1 MATSLRIATFNLENL
16 DDKPGER
23 PSLKERMAVLRP
35 QLLRLRAD
43 VICFQE
49 VHGQEFPGEP
59 RQLDALRQL
68 LSETPYE
75 WFYTAHTKT
84 SRDEAY
90 DVRNLV
96 VASRYPIRDV
106 VQIKHQYAPKPSY
119 RKVTA
124 DPPEAAARDITWE
137 RPILYVKIDLDAG
150 RMLHL
155 LNVHLK
161 SKRPSNVQG
170 QMLNTYTWR
179 TMAGWA
185 EGSFISAMKRVGQAL
200 ELRVLIDD
208 IFDQL
213 DVSGEPKYIVACGDF
228 NADVNEVPL
237 QAIMGPVEE
246 TGNTGLIERVMIPCE
261 QSVPESSR
269 FSLLH
274 LGRKEMLDHILA
286 SRQLLTYYRGTEIH
300 NEVLHDE
307 SGAFRTDDKFPES
320 DHAPIVAE
328 FVLP

>member
-1 MATSLRIATFNLENL
+1 VATPLRIATFNLENL

-23 PSLKERMAVLRP
+23 PSLKERIAVLRP

-43 VICFQE
+43 VLCFQE
-49 VHGQEFPGEP
+49 VHGQEFTGEP
-59 RQLDALRQL
+59 RKLDALSQL
-68 LSETPYE
+68 LAETPYE

-84 SRDEAY
+84 SKGEPY

-96 VASRYPIRDV
+96 VVSRYPIRDV
-106 VQIKHQYAPKPSY
+106 QQIKHHYAPKPSY

-124 DPPEAAARDITWE
+124 KPAEAAAKEITWE
-137 RPILYVKIDLDAG
+137 RPILYVKLDLDAG
-150 RMLHL
+150 RFLHL

-161 SKRPSNVQG
+161 SKRPSPIEG
-170 QMLNTYTWR
+170 QLLNTYTWR

-208 IFDQL
+208 IFDKL

-228 NADVNEVPL
+228 NADVSEVPL

-261 QSVPESSR
+261 QSVPETSR

-274 LGRKEMLDHILA
+274 LGSKEMLDHILA
-286 SRQLLTYYRGTEIH
+286 SRQLLTYYRGSEIH
-300 NEVLHDE
+300 NEILHDE

-320 DHAPIVAE
+320 DHAPIVAD

>member
-1 MATSLRIATFNLENL
+1 MATPLRIATFNLENL

-23 PSLKERMAVLRP
+23 PSLSERIAILRP

-49 VHGQEFPGEP
+49 VHGQEFEGEP

-84 SRDEAY
+84 TRDEAY

-96 VASRYPIRDV
+96 VISRYPIRDV
-106 VQIKHQYAPKPSY
+106 QQIKHEYAPKPSY

-124 DPPEAAARDITWE
+124 TPPEAEAKDITWE

-155 LNVHLK
+155 INVHLK
-161 SKRPSNVQG
+161 SKRPSNVEG
-170 QMLNTYTWR
+170 QKQSTYVWR

-185 EGSFISAMKRVGQAL
+185 EGSFISSMKRVGQAL

-261 QSVPESSR
+261 KSVPESSR

-274 LGRKEMLDHILA
+274 LGKKEMLDHILA

-320 DHAPIVAE
+320 DHAPLVAE

>member
-1 MATSLRIATFNLENL
+1 MATPLRIATFNLENL
-16 DDKPGER
+16 DDKPNAR
-23 PSLKERMAVLRP
+23 PSLRERIAVLRP

-49 VHGQEFPGEP
+49 VNGQEFEGEP
-59 RQLDALRQL
+59 RQLDALSQL
-68 LSETPYE
+68 LAETPYE

-84 SRDEAY
+84 QRNEAY
-90 DVRNLV
+90 DQRNLV
-96 VASRYPIRDV
+96 VVSRYPIRDV
-106 VQIKHQYAPKPSY
+106 QQIKHAYAPKPSY

-124 DPPEAAARDITWE
+124 VPAEEAAKDITWE
-137 RPILYVKIDLDAG
+137 RPILYVTLDLGAG

-155 LNVHLK
+155 LNVHMK
-161 SKRPSNVQG
+161 SKRPSNVDG
-170 QMLNTYTWR
+170 QKINTYTWR

-200 ELRVLIDD
+200 ELRVLIDN
-208 IFDQL
+208 IFDKL

-261 QSVPESSR
+261 ESVPESAR
-269 FSLLH
+269 YSLFH

-286 SRQLLTYYRGTEIH
+286 TRQLLTYYRGAEIH

>member
-1 MATSLRIATFNLENL
+1 MTTSLRIATFNLENL
-16 DDKPGER
+16 DDKPGEYPALSDR
-23 PSLKERMAVLRP
+23 IAVLRP

-59 RQLDALRQL
+59 RKLDALSQL
-68 LSETPYE
+68 LAETPYE

-84 SRDEAY
+84 AKEEAY

-106 VQIKHQYAPKPSY
+106 QQIKHQFAPKPSY
-119 RKVTA
+119 RLVTA
-124 DPPEAAARDITWE
+124 DPAAPEAKDISWE
-137 RPILYVKIDLDAG
+137 RPILYVTIDLGAG
-150 RMLHL
+150 RNLHV

-161 SKRPSNVQG
+161 SKRPSNVPG
-170 QMLNTYTWR
+170 QKINNYTWR

-185 EGSFISAMKRVGQAL
+185 EGSFLSAMKRVGQAL
-200 ELRVLIDD
+200 EMRVLIDD
-208 IFDQL
+208 IFDKL

-228 NADVNEVPL
+228 NDDVDEVSL

-274 LGRKEMLDHILA
+274 LGRKEMLDHILTT
-286 SRQLLTYYRGTEIH
+286 RQLLTYYRGTEIH

>member
-1 MATSLRIATFNLENL
+1 MSTPLRIATFNLENL

-23 PSLKERMAVLRP
+23 PSLAERIAVLRP

-43 VICFQE
+43 VLCFQE

-59 RQLDALRQL
+59 RKLDALNQL

-75 WFYTAHTKT
+75 WFYTAHTNTTKG
-84 SRDEAY
+84 EPY

-96 VASRYPIRDV
+96 VVSRYPIREV
-106 VQIKHQYAPKPSY
+106 QQIKHQYAPKPSY

-124 DPPEAAARDITWE
+124 VPVEPAAKDISWE
-137 RPILYVKIDLDAG
+137 RPILYVKIDLGAG
-150 RMLHL
+150 RFLHL

-161 SKRPSNVQG
+161 SKRPTSVDG
-170 QMLNTYTWR
+170 QKINNYTWR

-200 ELRVLIDD
+200 EMRVLIDD
-208 IFDQL
+208 IFDKL

-228 NADVNEVPL
+228 NADVNDVPL

-246 TGNTGLIERVMIPCE
+246 TGNTGLINRVMIPCE
-261 QSVPESSR
+261 QSVPETSR
-269 FSLLH
+269 YSLLH
-274 LGRKEMLDHILA
+274 LGKKEMLDHILA
-286 SRQLLTYYRGTEIH
+286 TRQMLTYYRGAEIH

>member
-1 MATSLRIATFNLENL
+1 MATPLRIATFNLENL
-16 DDKPGER
+16 DDKPDER
-23 PSLKERMAVLRP
+23 PSLKERIAVLRP

-49 VHGQEFPGEP
+49 VNGQEFEGEP
-59 RQLDALRQL
+59 RQLDALSQL
-68 LSETPYE
+68 LAETPYE

-84 SRDEAY
+84 TRDEAY
-90 DVRNLV
+90 DQRNLV
-96 VASRYPIRDV
+96 IVSRYPIRDV
-106 VQIKHQYAPKPSY
+106 QQIKHEYAPKPSY

-124 DPPEAAARDITWE
+124 DPAEDSKDITWE
-137 RPILYVKIDLDAG
+137 RPILYVKIDLGAG

-155 LNVHLK
+155 LNVHMK
-161 SKRPSNVQG
+161 SKRPSSING
-170 QMLNTYTWR
+170 QKINNYTWR

-208 IFDQL
+208 IFDKL

-261 QSVPESSR
+261 ESVPESAR
-269 FSLLH
+269 YSLFH

-286 SRQLLTYYRGTEIH
+286 TRQLLTYYRGTEIH

>member
-1 MATSLRIATFNLENL
+1 MATPLRIATFNLENL
-16 DDKPGER
+16 DDKPEER
-23 PSLKERMAVLRP
+23 PSLSERIAVLRP

-49 VHGQEFPGEP
+49 VHGQEFEGEP
-59 RQLDALRQL
+59 RKLDALNQL
-68 LSETPYE
+68 LAETPYE

-84 SRDEAY
+84 TRNEAY
-90 DVRNLV
+90 DKRNLV
-96 VASRYPIRDV
+96 VISRYPIRDV
-106 VQIKHQYAPKPSY
+106 QQIKHQFAPKPSY

-124 DPPEAAARDITWE
+124 DPAEPVAKDISWE
-137 RPILYVKIDLDAG
+137 RPILYVTIDLGYG
-150 RMLHL
+150 RMLHA

-161 SKRPSNVQG
+161 SKRPSNIDG
-170 QMLNTYTWR
+170 QKLNTYTWR

-200 ELRVLIDD
+200 ELRILIDD
-208 IFDQL
+208 IFDRL

-228 NADVNEVPL
+228 NDDLDEASMR
-237 QAIMGPVEE
+237 AIMGPVEE

-274 LGRKEMLDHILA
+274 LGNKEMLDHILA
-286 SRQLLTYYRGTEIH
+286 TRQLLTYYRGTEIH

-328 FVLP
+328 FILP

>member
-1 MATSLRIATFNLENL
+1 MATPLRIATFNLENL

-23 PSLKERMAVLRP
+23 PSLSERIAVLRP

-43 VICFQE
+43 VLCFQE
-49 VHGQEFPGEP
+49 VHGQEFVGEP
-59 RQLDALRQL
+59 RKLDALSQL
-68 LSETPYE
+68 LAETPYE

-84 SRDEAY
+84 SKGEAY

-96 VASRYPIRDV
+96 VVSRYPIREV
-106 VQIKHQYAPKPSY
+106 QQIKHQFAPKPSY

-124 DPPEAAARDITWE
+124 KPPEAAAKDITWE
-137 RPILYVKIDLDAG
+137 RPILYVKLDLDAG
-150 RMLHL
+150 RFLHL

-161 SKRPSNVQG
+161 SKRPSPVEG
-170 QMLNTYTWR
+170 QNLGTYAWR

-208 IFDQL
+208 IFDKL

-228 NADVNEVPL
+228 NADVSDVPL

-246 TGNTGLIERVMIPCE
+246 TGNTGLIERVMVPCE
-261 QSVPESSR
+261 QSVPETSR
-269 FSLLH
+269 YSLLH
-274 LGRKEMLDHILA
+274 LGKKEMLDHILA
-286 SRQLLTYYRGTEIH
+286 SRQLLTYYRGSEIH

-320 DHAPIVAE
+320 DHAPLVAE

>member
-119 RKVTA
+119 REVTA
-124 DPPEAAARDITWE
+124 DPPKAAARDITWE

>member
-1 MATSLRIATFNLENL
+1 MATPLRIATFNLENL
-16 DDKPGER
+16 DDKPDAR
-23 PSLKERMAVLRP
+23 PSLKERIAVLRP

-49 VHGQEFPGEP
+49 VNGQEFEGGP
-59 RQLDALRQL
+59 RQLDALNQL
-68 LSETPYE
+68 LAETPYE

-84 SRDEAY
+84 TRDEAY
-90 DVRNLV
+90 DQRNLV
-96 VASRYPIRDV
+96 VISRYPIRDV
-106 VQIKHQYAPKPSY
+106 QQIKHEYAPKPSY

-124 DPPEAAARDITWE
+124 DPAEDAKEITWE
-137 RPILYVKIDLDAG
+137 RPILYVTIDLGAG

-155 LNVHLK
+155 LNVHMK
-161 SKRPSNVQG
+161 SKRPSNISG
-170 QMLNTYTWR
+170 QKINNYTWR

-208 IFDQL
+208 IFDKL

-246 TGNTGLIERVMIPCE
+246 TGNTGLIERIMIPCE
-261 QSVPESSR
+261 ESIPESSR
-269 FSLLH
+269 YSLFH

-286 SRQLLTYYRGTEIH
+286 TRQLLTYYRGAEIH